1 MDKNDVTSCIAVE
14 LAEAAVLVGVVL
26 VLAIAFAFFVS
37 DFVFSATNIELLD
50 IQYSISGNGTVTL
63 YFRNLGTRPTTVT
76 LVKVNG
82 RPYPQNLY
90 IQPGGTAT
98 VTLNVEANSA
108 LYDIRVVTSAGT
120 EYPILARP

>member
-1 MDKNDVTSCIAVE
+1 MELVE
-14 LAEAAVLVGVVL
+14 ALVLVGVVL

-37 DFVFSATNIELLD
+37 GFVFSAMNVELLD
-50 IQYSISGNGTVTL
+50 IRYSIGGNGTITL
-63 YFRNLGTRPTTVT
+63 YFRNLGTRPTTVV

-82 RPYPQNLY
+82 RVYHQNLY

-98 VTLNVEANSA
+98 VTLNVEANRE
-108 LYDIRVVTSAGT
+108 LYDIRVVTSSGT